1 MRELTFVGF
10 LKRYLKGLS
19 FNNSTNLAKLSKEL
33 LDNPRLREPLFLYV
47 VFMDKQK
54 MIIQELINDHEYIDF
69 IQNYDKKNLIELLNE
84 SKKGLKEEYLKVW
97 RSYLSEKNKPVSDYH
112 TKELILKNILK
123 IKKAKEISNYR
134 IYTEL
139 DLNHGNI
146 NAWLKNGECNKVS
159 LEIARKI
166 LRFTQGFNIQ

>member
-10 LKRYLKGLS
+10 LKRYIKELS
-19 FNNSTNLAKLSKEL
+19 LNNSTNLSKLAQEL
-33 LDNPRLREPLFLYV
+33 SYNPRLREPLFLYV
-47 VFMDKQK
+47 VFIDRQK
-54 MIIQELINDHEYIDF
+54 TIRQELINDKEYISF
-69 IQNYDKKNLIELLNE
+69 IKRYDKKILLELLNE
-84 SKKGLKEEYLKVW
+84 SSKELKEEYLKVW
-97 RSYLSEKNKPVSDYH
+97 KSYLTEKNKPESDYH
-112 TKELILKNILK
+112 TKELILKNVLK
-123 IKKAKEISNYR
+123 LKNTKKISNYR

-166 LRFTQGFNIQ
+166 LRFTQDFDI

>member
-10 LKRYLKGLS
+10 LKRYLKELS
-19 FNNSTNLAKLSKEL
+19 INNSINLSKLAKELS
-33 LDNPRLREPLFLYV
+33 DNPRLREPLFLYV

-54 MIIQELINDHEYIDF
+54 MIMQELINDKEYIDF
-69 IQNYDKKNLIELLNE
+69 IKSYDKKNLVKLLNE
-84 SKKGLKEEYLKVW
+84 SNKELKEEYLKVW
-97 RSYLSEKNKPVSDYH
+97 RSYLSEKNKPESDYH
-112 TKELILKNILK
+112 TKELILKNVIK
-123 IKKAKEISNYR
+123 IKNMKKISNYR

-159 LEIARKI
+159 LVIARKI
-166 LRFTQGFNIQ
+166 LQFTQEFNIQ